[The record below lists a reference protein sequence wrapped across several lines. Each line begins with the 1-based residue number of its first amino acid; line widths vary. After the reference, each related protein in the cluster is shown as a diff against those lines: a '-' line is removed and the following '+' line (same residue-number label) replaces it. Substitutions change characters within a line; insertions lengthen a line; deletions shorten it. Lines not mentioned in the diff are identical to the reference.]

1 MHTFLLN
8 FIQENLIPNFI
19 VIILN
24 KKKDVYQISHLKMG
38 VLSYE
43 MKNWYCLFSRKSTL
57 PKLFTW
63 WGHLESI
70 ILSLFYRHFIR
81 TQRVNSFISQKQ
93 FMFVVCKK
101 VYNQTRLY
109 WSHIGTSRS
118 DSRYPKL
125 RIRNNKCNE
134 FDTEYCREPHECSLY
149 PWFRIQ
155 YLCS

>member
-1 MHTFLLN
+1 MPLKNGCPVLRNVKLILFIFTEIHTS
-8 FIQENLIPNFI
+8 E
-19 VIILN
+19 II
-24 KKKDVYQISHLKMG
+24 YM
-38 VLSYE
+38 
-43 MKNWYCLFSRKSTL
+43 MKTFRIY
-57 PKLFTW
+57 
-63 WGHLESI
+63 I
-70 ILSLFYRHFIR
+70 ILSLFYRYFIR
-81 TQRVNSFISQKQ
+81 TQRVNSSISQKQ

-101 VYNQTRLY
+101 VYSQTRLY